1 VLELVDD
8 TGMVIEQDEGG
19 VLATLGGSFW
29 RLRWVRTRGA
39 NPRTKSIHGHREWQI
54 EGPRSRRAKKRTH
67 WPSGPSR
74 RRKAPQGQR
83 VDPKTP
89 EDQEGVE
96 VVGGTEKGG
105 GQAIRRR
112 CPSDST
118 STGVEIRQES
128 KVSP

>member
-1 VLELVDD
+1 
-8 TGMVIEQDEGG
+8 M
-19 VLATLGGSFW
+19 
-29 RLRWVRTRGA
+29 RTRGA
-39 NPRTKSIHGHREWQI
+39 NPRTKSIHGHRERQI
-54 EGPRSRRAKKRTH
+54 EDPEGPRSGPTGPLGRAV
-67 WPSGPSR
+67 GV
-74 RRKAPQGQR
+74 KAPQGQSAG
-83 VDPKTP
+83 PKAP